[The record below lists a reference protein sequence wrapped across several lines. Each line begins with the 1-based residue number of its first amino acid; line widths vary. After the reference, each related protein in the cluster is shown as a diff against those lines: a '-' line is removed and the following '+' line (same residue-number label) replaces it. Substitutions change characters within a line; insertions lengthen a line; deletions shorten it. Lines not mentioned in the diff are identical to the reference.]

1 MEIGKGKIEWTKSH
15 KNAFDDIQKVVTKE
29 IILNYPKFEESFE
42 IHSDASDRQLSS
54 VIDQDRKF
62 LAFNSRK
69 LNSVQRNY

>member
-1 MEIGKGKIEWTKSH
+1 M
-15 KNAFDDIQKVVTKE
+15 TKE